1 MLFSRRKAEIE
12 VLGAAAWV
20 CPTAEGVADLVA
32 MDDPLRLPDRP
43 QSARGPGTPLLRYL
57 VRKIHQACA
66 DATREN

>member
-20 CPTAEGVADLVA
+20 CPAEDVADLVA

-43 QSARGPGTPLLRYL
+43 QAGRGPGTPLLRYL
-57 VRKIHQACA
+57 IRKIRQACA
-66 DATREN
+66 DAAREN